1 MEEGP
6 SNLLELKVNGF
17 LDGLLVEIV
26 NPDCGANRC
35 KPHREP
41 LESLEHV
48 LASCIRMQANRM
60 SSFNVVLLVACASI
74 DHEGVLAAYGHDV
87 DLALCKLGE

>member
-1 MEEGP
+1 MQT
-6 SNLLELKVNGF
+6 SV
-17 LDGLLVEIV
+17 
-26 NPDCGANRC
+26 R
-35 KPHREP
+35 P

-48 LASCIRMQANRM
+48 LVSCIRMQADSL
-60 SSFNVVLLVACASI
+60 SSSNKVLLVACASI